1 MTGMWSV
8 QLRDASVRYADGT
21 TIQLPNLELHAGDEV
36 ALIGPSGSGKTTLL
50 HVLAGLLRPTS
61 GEARV
66 GRYNLLHSSLAQLEV
81 YRAKEVGVMFQDFHL
96 LDGYTAL
103 EQVTVALLLAGLG
116 VREANERAK
125 SLLERVSLGDRLGF
139 LPRKLSTGQRQ
150 RVALARALAV
160 KPKLLLVDEPTAH
173 LDPTRGRD
181 ALALLREMAH
191 ESNAALLIATHD
203 PSVIAALPRRLE
215 VSSVHQIQPAPNE
228 PSPNE
233 PGSSSDAAMV
243 MA

>member
-1 MTGMWSV
+1 MTTVWSAR
-8 QLRDASVRYADGT
+8 LHDARVRYADGT
-21 TIQLPNLELHAGDEV
+21 TIQLPNLELQAGDEV

-50 HVLAGLLRPTS
+50 HVLAGLLRPTA

-66 GRYNLLHSSLAQLEV
+66 GRYNLPHSSLAQLEV
-81 YRAKEVGVMFQDFHL
+81 YRASEVGVMFQDFHL

-116 VREANERAK
+116 VHQANERAK
-125 SLLERVSLGDRLGF
+125 RLLERVSLGDRLGF

-173 LDPTRGRD
+173 LDPARGRD
-181 ALALLREMAH
+181 ALVLLREMAR

-215 VSSVHQIQPAPNE
+215 VSSLQASQTDFTV
-228 PSPNE
+228 
-233 PGSSSDAAMV
+233 SSLRASA
-243 MA
+243 